1 MGILRRNEV
10 LDVLRH
16 EKSELANRYGV
27 ITLGVFGSVARDD
40 AREESDVDVV
50 VTMERPD
57 LFAMVHIKEELEAVL
72 HRKVDIIQYR
82 DKMNPFLKQRIDQ
95 EAVYV

>member
-27 ITLGVFGSVARDD
+27 ITLGVFGSVARDE

-57 LFAMVHIKEELEAVL
+57 LFAMVHIKEELEAAL

-82 DKMNPFLKQRIDQ
+82 DKMNPFLKKRIDQ

>member
-1 MGILRRNEV
+1 MSILRRDEV
-10 LDVLRH
+10 LDVLRQ
-16 EKSELANRYGV
+16 EKTELANQYGV
-27 ITLGVFGSVARDD
+27 ITLGVFGSVARDE

-50 VTMERPD
+50 VTMQRPD
-57 LFAMVHIKEELEAVL
+57 LFAMVHIKEALETAL

>member
-27 ITLGVFGSVARDD
+27 ITLGVFGSVARDE

-57 LFAMVHIKEELEAVL
+57 LFAMVHIKEELEAAL

-82 DKMNPFLKQRIDQ
+82 DKMNPFLKQRIDR